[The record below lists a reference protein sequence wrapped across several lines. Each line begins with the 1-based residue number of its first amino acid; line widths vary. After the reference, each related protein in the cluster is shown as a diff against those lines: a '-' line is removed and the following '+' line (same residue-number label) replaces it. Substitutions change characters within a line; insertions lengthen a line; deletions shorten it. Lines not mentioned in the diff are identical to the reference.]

1 MKKLTGSGFY
11 KRTDTGWCL
20 FGISSKPSNDDSLKQ
35 IDAVTLEVVSYF
47 LLADSLSSAIVN
59 TIAFRLS
66 NTDVYCKFYTSS
78 YDLYTC
84 EVFDIRPNLIAVFS
98 VGGFNDKG
106 KPDSHVEAFDF
117 RNIQMKYLPNGFGD
131 VFPKLIRFEVL
142 HAKLK
147 RVNRMNFG
155 RMKNLKVLRV
165 PFNELQRIPEDTFHD
180 LLNLEEID
188 LMSNS
193 LDELPSKLLANL
205 TRLTSFDARHNEI
218 SSLAKDFF
226 ESTPNIRFIEMS
238 NNPLKTILPMFS
250 ELKALWG
257 LYFKSRSCIDDS
269 LLLLKESNETRLMK
283 LNEFDHRVQSKC
295 PVKMN

>member
-1 MKKLTGSGFY
+1 M
-11 KRTDTGWCL
+11 
-20 FGISSKPSNDDSLKQ
+20 
-35 IDAVTLEVVSYF
+35 
-47 LLADSLSSAIVN
+47 N
-59 TIAFRLS
+59 TIVFRLS
-66 NTDVYCKFYTSS
+66 NKDVFCKFYTSN

-84 EVFDIRPNLIAVFS
+84 EVFDIKPNLNAVFS

-106 KPDSHVEAFDF
+106 KPDSDVEAFDF
-117 RNIQMKYLPNGFGD
+117 RNIQMKYLPNGFGV

-142 HAKLK
+142 HAQLK
-147 RVNRMNFG
+147 SINRMNFG

-165 PFNELQRIPEDTFHD
+165 PFNDLQRLSEDTFHD
-180 LLNLEEID
+180 LPNLEEID

-193 LDELPSKLLANL
+193 LHALPSKLLANL
-205 TRLTSFDARHNEI
+205 TRLKSFDARHNEI
-218 SSLAKDFF
+218 DFLAKDFF

-295 PVKMN
+295 SAKLS